1 MSNYRNL
8 KVWQRTIEFITT
20 VYDLTKSFPAHE
32 LYGLTS
38 QIRRAATSIALN
50 ITEGAT
56 SGYDAEFKRFLSLAI
71 RSANEVATG
80 FEIAKRL
87 RYCSEEQAN
96 KQIREADEIAAMLQ
110 GLIKSLKKISE
121 SAEIYSTNEPEAI
134 TND

>member
-1 MSNYRNL
+1 MSDYRKL
-8 KVWQRTIEFITT
+8 KVWQRTMEFVTI

-32 LYGLTS
+32 LYGLIS

-56 SGYDAEFKRFLSLAI
+56 SGYDTEFKRFLQLAI

-87 RYCSEEQAN
+87 GYCSEEQAT
-96 KQIREADEIAAMLQ
+96 KQIRECDEIAAMLQ
-110 GLIKSLKKISE
+110 GLSKSLNRTSE
-121 SAEIYSTNEPEAI
+121 SPAAYVPDATELTTS
-134 TND
+134 D